1 MIIGSLRITENI
13 IYRIFCV
20 QLIINF
26 AAITFIGQLQ
36 LILQIV
42 KAIIN
47 GSSRKHQHL
56 CLHALTNNLVHQ
68 HRIAILF
75 IFAIKG
81 TAITEIMRF
90 INNYKVIVAPIYPA

>member
-1 MIIGSLRITENI
+1 MLARTCNSYRIKQIEKIIAEVLQQILHCAFCRRQLRPMIIGCLRITENI
-13 IYRIFCV
+13 IYRIFGI

-26 AAITFIGQLQ
+26 AAITLIGQLK

-56 CLHALTNNLVHQ
+56 CLHALTKLV
-68 HRIAILF
+68 
-75 IFAIKG
+75 
-81 TAITEIMRF
+81 
-90 INNYKVIVAPIYPA
+90 